1 MTIRGSIT
9 LLLTAIC
16 VLSALTILHQTW
28 SLLRR
33 NNHLDGQSAESYFTR
48 AILKINSGQYKRI
61 DRSCKTHLYDSI
73 EDVNA
78 FQQNVDINCSK
89 MLNWNRNETKQ
100 AISMRRTSLFTENLI
115 EKAQN
120 CSWLRSYLTNNF
132 YNSELES
139 TFPLAFTL
147 VVHDNP
153 EQILKLFRIV
163 YRWQN
168 SFCIH
173 CDAKSP
179 HQSLFQSMAICLDN
193 VVVPQNLTRVV
204 WGHSS
209 IVEAQIKCM
218 NELVKLRIRQKYKW
232 TYLLNLCGKE
242 LPLATNR
249 EMVLQLMQFNGT
261 SNINAHKISADQD

>member
-1 MTIRGSIT
+1 MRPSIT

-16 VLSALTILHQTW
+16 VLSALTILHQSW

-33 NNHLDGQSAESYFTR
+33 NNHHLDIQSAESYFTR
-48 AILKINSGQYKRI
+48 AILKLRSGQYKRI
-61 DRSCKTHLYDSI
+61 DRSCKSHLYDSI

-89 MLNWNRNETKQ
+89 VLNWNRNETKQ
-100 AISMRRTSLFTENLI
+100 AISMRRTSLFIENLI
-115 EKAQN
+115 KKAHN

-139 TFPLAFTL
+139 SFPLAFTL

-153 EQILKLFRIV
+153 EQILKLFRIL

-173 CDAKSP
+173 C
-179 HQSLFQSMAICLDN
+179 
-193 VVVPQNLTRVV
+193 VQNLPTKT
-204 WGHSS
+204 SF
-209 IVEAQIKCM
+209 
-218 NELVKLRIRQKYKW
+218 
-232 TYLLNLCGKE
+232 KE
-242 LPLATNR
+242 WPS
-249 EMVLQLMQFNGT
+249 VLIM
-261 SNINAHKISADQD
+261 